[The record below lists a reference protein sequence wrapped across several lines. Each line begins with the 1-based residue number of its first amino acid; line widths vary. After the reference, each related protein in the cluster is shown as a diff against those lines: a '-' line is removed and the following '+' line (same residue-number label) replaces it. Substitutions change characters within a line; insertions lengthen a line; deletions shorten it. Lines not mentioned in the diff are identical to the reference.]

1 MFSSITMA
9 PPKPPQTVPATDDQ
23 VFMRLS
29 LWRTFLIQVTIVIAR
44 NVCRVCKQG
53 LTGLSA
59 CSVPR
64 EAYWQRKISGQSALG
79 KFPPALLCFQ
89 LVSHFLCFL
98 HCSVSQAVK
107 RSHGFKSSLFFSVL
121 EHDYKSGTSLGMR
134 AQKMGIAEAQT

>member
-1 MFSSITMA
+1 MFSSITMP

-23 VFMRLS
+23 VFMCLS

-53 LTGLSA
+53 LMGLYA

-64 EAYWQRKISGQSALG
+64 EAYRQRKTNGQRVLG

-89 LVSHFLCFL
+89 LVSHCLCFL
-98 HCSVSQAVK
+98 HCSVRSARPWKGHTGSKAPFFLSSRTWLQARHQPWDVGTKKKKKK
-107 RSHGFKSSLFFSVL
+107 RV
-121 EHDYKSGTSLGMR
+121 
-134 AQKMGIAEAQT
+134 